1 MDKHVT
7 IVGYLFIALGIIGI
21 VGAALVFITVAG
33 GGLISGE
40 REAIAITA
48 TVASVVSAILLLLS
62 LPSLIGGIGLL
73 RRANW
78 ARVVILVLSFVNLL
92 NIPFG
97 TILGIYAI
105 WVLLNDQTAALFQS
119 RNSRPADRFAE
130 ERRG

>member
-1 MDKHVT
+1 MDKHIA
-7 IVGYLFIALGIIGI
+7 IVGYLFVAFGIIGI
-21 VGAALVFITVAG
+21 VGAVVLFITIAG

-48 TVASVVSAILLLLS
+48 TVASVLSALLLLLS
-62 LPSLIGGIGLL
+62 LPALIGGIGLL

-78 ARVVILVLSFVNLL
+78 ARVLILVLSFVNLL

-105 WVLLNDQTAALFQS
+105 WVLLSDRSVAHFQPRMPQTL
-119 RNSRPADRFAE
+119 
-130 ERRG
+130 

>member
-1 MDKHVT
+1 MDKHIA
-7 IVGYLFIALGIIGI
+7 IVGYLFVAFGIIGI
-21 VGAALVFITVAG
+21 VGAVVLFIAIAG

-48 TVASVVSAILLLLS
+48 TVASVLSALLLLLS
-62 LPSLIGGIGLL
+62 LPALIGGIGLL

-78 ARVVILVLSFVNLL
+78 ARVLILVLSFVNLL

-105 WVLLNDQTAALFQS
+105 WVLLSEQSVAHFQPQMPQTL
-119 RNSRPADRFAE
+119 
-130 ERRG
+130 